1 MITQLKNLRV
11 QQMVGENIAAV
22 SAALRKSVETLDF
35 SPVTVI
41 AEKEVVA
48 IIKDW
53 AKAQNLNVTSNKQD
67 ATIIN
72 ISLKD

>member
-11 QQMVGENIAAV
+11 QQMVGENITAV